1 MWLRVLGTLELAEG
15 TGDVGGSGST
25 VPLRSPLLRRLLAV
39 LAVRTGQVV
48 SVDRIADAV
57 WGDEPP
63 AHIDGALQ
71 NLISRLRAA
80 LGANG
85 GGVTVLTRA
94 PGYMLC
100 APREAV
106 DATRFEDLAAQA
118 AGAAEAGEV
127 RDAAA
132 LFDAALAL
140 WRGPAYAEF
149 ADEDFARAEAVR
161 LEELRTAAVEDRID
175 AALVLGHHDQ
185 VVPRLEALVAE
196 QPLRERPHA
205 ELMLALYR
213 CGRHSDALRVYR
225 DYRQRLNEDLGLEPS
240 PALQR
245 LEAAVLR
252 QDRGLDWKPT
262 ARVEPAQPIP
272 FRPPQTAPAEPA
284 ATGNLSPVLPH
295 LVGRGE
301 LVTAVTKHLDT
312 ARALTLTGP
321 GGVGKT
327 SVALHAAAD
336 QRDSGRFRDG
346 VWWCELAAIRDP
358 GAVPAA
364 LATALEIQ
372 QRQGLTALERL
383 VEYLRPRQL
392 LLVLD
397 NCEHLLAVVAGLVE
411 TIMRGC
417 PQVTVLATSRES
429 LGVSNEHVRPIPPL
443 AVPPAGTA
451 NAAAAVQAA
460 SVVLFA
466 QRASAA
472 APHFAVTD
480 ANAAGVAEVCRRLDG
495 VPLAIEL
502 AAARM
507 RSMSA
512 TEVCERLGGRFG
524 LLRSAK
530 RISLERHR
538 TLRAVIDWSYELLE
552 PGERQVF
559 DQLSVFAGEFTLDAA
574 EHVAAGGPVDEAEV
588 ADLLTRLVDKSM
600 VVAAPSD
607 EHTRY
612 RLLET
617 LRDYGRQRLEGS
629 GAEGATRRTHLGY
642 TVERAEAANA
652 QLGSAHHARWAR
664 TIDGMLDDLRV
675 AHSWALEHGQ
685 VDTALRLV
693 AALSRYAEH
702 RIASEVATW
711 AENTV
716 EAAETTA
723 TFSAL
728 LPTGYAVAA
737 GGARFSGDLE
747 RAKVLAK
754 RGVAASAG
762 ADDPARCLPLY
773 LLQEVALFQGRLDEA
788 DRLAREVHR
797 LASVTGQPFLAVWAG
812 VNRVLVRAYRGDV
825 TGASA
830 LAEEVSALAA
840 STKDPTAIAWARYGA
855 GEALLEAHPEQAVT
869 LLEDALRRARAL
881 GERYL
886 TGVALV
892 SIASVRSRR
901 GDPRQALEIFRD
913 AVRHWHRAGNWTQQ
927 WTTVRNVVDLL
938 VRLGADEPAALLYG
952 AVSTRR
958 TAAPVFGADADRLEQ
973 AHRLL
978 TERLGAQQFTAAAAN
993 GMALGDDDVVGL
1005 VCDVIDD
1012 PALLAEAGF

>member
-15 TGDVGGSGST
+15 TGDVGGSGCT

-39 LAVRTGQVV
+39 LAVRAGQVV

-71 NLISRLRAA
+71 NLVSRLRAA

-85 GGVTVLTRA
+85 DGVALLTRA
-94 PGYMLC
+94 PGYVLH
-100 APREAV
+100 APRDAV

-132 LFDAALAL
+132 LLDAALAL
-140 WRGPAYAEF
+140 WCGPAYAEF

-213 CGRHSDALRVYR
+213 CGRPSDALRVYR
-225 DYRQRLNEDLGLEPS
+225 DYRQRLIEDLGLEPS

-245 LEAAVLR
+245 LETAVLR
-252 QDRGLDWKPT
+252 QDRGLDWAPT
-262 ARVEPAQPIP
+262 AR
-272 FRPPQTAPAEPA
+272 AEPA
-284 ATGNLSPVLPH
+284 AAGNLSPVVPD

-301 LVTAVTKHLDT
+301 LVTAVSNHLDT
-312 ARALTLTGP
+312 ARVMTLTGP

-364 LATALEIQ
+364 LATALEVQ

-397 NCEHLLAVVAGLVE
+397 NCEHLLAVVAELVE
-411 TIMRGC
+411 TVVHGC
-417 PQVTVLATSRES
+417 PQVTVLATSREP

-443 AVPPAGTA
+443 AVPPAGTTD
-451 NAAAAVQAA
+451 AAAAVQAA

-466 QRASAA
+466 QRAATA
-472 APHFAVTD
+472 TPHFAVTD

-507 RSMSA
+507 RSMTA

-538 TLRAVIDWSYELLE
+538 TLRAVIDWSYQLLE
-552 PGERQVF
+552 PDERQVF

-574 EHVAAGGPVDEAEV
+574 EHVAAGGPVDEADV
-588 ADLLTRLVDKSM
+588 ADLLARLVDKSM

-607 EHTRY
+607 EQTRY

-617 LRDYGRQRLEGS
+617 LRDYGRQRLEGG
-629 GAEGATRRTHLGY
+629 GAEEATRRTHLRY

-652 QLGSAHHARWAR
+652 QLGSADHARWAR

-675 AHSWALEHGQ
+675 AHSWALEHGE
-685 VDTALRLV
+685 VDPALRLV

-716 EAAETTA
+716 EAAEA
-723 TFSAL
+723 TPTLSAL

-747 RAKVLAK
+747 RAKVLAE
-754 RGVAASAG
+754 RGIAASAG
-762 ADDPARCLPLY
+762 ADDPSRCLPLY
-773 LLQEVALFQGRLDEA
+773 LLEEVALFQGRLDEA

-797 LASVTGQPFLAVWAG
+797 LASMTGQTFLSVWAG
-812 VNRVLVRAYRGDV
+812 VNRVLVRAYQGDV
-825 TGASA
+825 TGAST
-830 LAEEVSALAA
+830 LAEEVSALAV

-855 GEALLEAHPEQAVT
+855 GEALLETHPERAVT

-886 TGVALV
+886 TGVTLV
-892 SIASVRSRR
+892 SVASVRSRH

-913 AVRHWHRAGNWTQQ
+913 AVQHWHRAGNWTQQ
-927 WTTVRNVVDLL
+927 WTTIRNVVDLL

-952 AVSTRR
+952 AVSSRS

-973 AHRLL
+973 AHRIL
-978 TERLGAQQFTAAAAN
+978 TERLGAQRFTAVAAN
-993 GMALGDDDVVGL
+993 GTALGDDDVVEL
-1005 VCDVIDD
+1005 VCDIIDD
-1012 PALLAEAGF
+1012 PALLPA